1 MAIKLFVTDMD
12 GTLLNSQHIISEE
25 NKQAVQEAAAAG
37 VTVTIATGRAY
48 STTLDYAKE
57 LGVDVPII
65 TYNGALIRTV
75 KGKELFASYLEP
87 AVVEDVLRYSFSR
100 DWYVQLYNHTE
111 NSDHLYIEK
120 SCEFSN
126 YYEVMVGAKGDPV
139 GREGML
145 HHCSHVPKML
155 VMTKGDAETKAVLAE
170 LQSVFGNRIF
180 PVQSN
185 EVFAEIS
192 GENVNKGAAVLH
204 LAGIMGIKADE
215 IMVIGDSHNDLPMM
229 KVAGKRVAMGNA
241 DETVK
246 NICDYLT
253 SDCDADGVAAALRK
267 YVLKQ

>member
-12 GTLLNSQHIISEE
+12 GTLLNSQHVISEG

-87 AVVEDVLRYSFSR
+87 EVVADVLRYSFSR

-111 NSDHLYIEK
+111 DSDHLYIEE
-120 SCEFSN
+120 SCDFSHA
-126 YYEVMVGAKGDPV
+126 YEVMVGAKGDPV

-145 HHCSHVPKML
+145 QHCSHVPKML

-170 LQSVFGNRIF
+170 LRSVFGSRIF

-185 EVFAEIS
+185 EVFAEII

-204 LAGIMGIKADE
+204 LADILGVKADE

-229 KVAGKRVAMGNA
+229 KIAGKKVAMGNA
-241 DETVK
+241 DEKVK

-253 SDCDADGVAAALRK
+253 TDCDADGVAAALRK